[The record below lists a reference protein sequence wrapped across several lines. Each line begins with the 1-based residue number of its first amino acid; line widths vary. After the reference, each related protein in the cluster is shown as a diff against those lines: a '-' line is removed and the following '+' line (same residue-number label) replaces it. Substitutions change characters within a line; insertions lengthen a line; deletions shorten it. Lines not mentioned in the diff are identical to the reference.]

1 MGAPIW
7 IVKKGTTKKV
17 GVCPTHKFFLGG
29 GRVFSLRGS
38 VGVCQDESRRQ
49 MVRSQLCATRFLCG
63 LVPSLGCPS
72 TPAHTCFCTRYTQKE
87 GKKWGVVLD
96 SAHRRAGCRGVDLVV
111 ERGGWVHCAQST
123 PGMSSSAT
131 RTTPAIASPH
141 LLHAFALRGRKT
153 FVLRICLW
161 WAMGHTLLVCARLI
175 E

>member
-1 MGAPIW
+1 MSRGDRWCVANSVPRAFCAVWCRHSVAPLPL
-7 IVKKGTTKKV
+7 
-17 GVCPTHKFFLGG
+17 PT
-29 GRVFSLRGS
+29 RVF
-38 VGVCQDESRRQ
+38 
-49 MVRSQLCATRFLCG
+49 A
-63 LVPSLGCPS
+63 LG
-72 TPAHTCFCTRYTQKE
+72 TLKNK
-87 GKKWGVVLD
+87 GKKWGVVPD

-161 WAMGHTLLVCARLI
+161 WAMGHASCVCPTDRVTWCCCPQRASVATFVASAQRSSTSLQLFSHLPTSCCS
-175 E
+175 